1 MNRISRTSLEFNPIL
16 LGDVLPPDSWNSH
29 PIDLKL
35 GTKIFHDRNFLKLKC
50 PEVPASCPNFDGI
63 SIFST
68 VSTRVPHS
76 GVGVRHGGC
85 PNHRKIFFETLSP
98 IKIDAPPWGTS
109 LPYKNEP
116 PIWKT
121 NPHPPLPLTPHWN
134 MKHLSMKWFLEKSHT
149 VNNNLKSS

>member
-98 IKIDAPPWGTS
+98 HQTWCPLWGT
-109 LPYKNEP
+109 
-116 PIWKT
+116 
-121 NPHPPLPLTPHWN
+121 PLPLKNEAAPPPHLKNKLPPYWN
-134 MKHLSMKWFLEKSHT
+134 LKHPSMKWFLEKST
-149 VNNNLKSS
+149 INNLKSS

>member
-98 IKIDAPPWGTS
+98 RIKTDAPYGAPPSHLKMKPPPPSPSEKQTS
-109 LPYKNEP
+109 
-116 PIWKT
+116 
-121 NPHPPLPLTPHWN
+121 PLLKPEAPFHE
-134 MKHLSMKWFLEKSHT
+134 MIPRKKHNK
-149 VNNNLKSS
+149 

>member
-50 PEVPASCPNFDGI
+50 SEVPASCPNFDGI

-98 IKIDAPPWGTS
+98 RIKTDAPYRAPPS
-109 LPYKNEP
+109 HLKMKPPPPPHLKNKLPPYWNLK
-116 PIWKT
+116 
-121 NPHPPLPLTPHWN
+121 HP
-134 MKHLSMKWFLEKSHT
+134 SMKWFLEKST
-149 VNNNLKSS
+149 INNLKSS